1 MLILPMAQALA
12 VVRLSVSSKISLCR
26 DSNGIGTGRLDH
38 DGTKSRPAPPPRGFM
53 QVLPKSWG
61 RLHYVHTSI
70 RTYATLAEMR
80 NEGINAFVHL
90 ADDSK
95 SRRSSPDG
103 PLSGM
108 AVAVKDNICTSDM
121 PTTCSS
127 LMLKGTPGVSS
138 LSRTGPDP
146 QPDFSSPYDAT
157 VVQLLRTAGA
167 RVVGKT
173 NCDEFGMG

>member
-1 MLILPMAQALA
+1 MTP
-12 VVRLSVSSKISLCR
+12 
-26 DSNGIGTGRLDH
+26 GRGVDH
-38 DGTKSRPAPPPRGFM
+38 DGTKSRAAPPPRQPM

-61 RLHYVHTSI
+61 RLRYIHTSI
-70 RTYATLAEMR
+70 RTYAALAESR
-80 NEGINAFVHL
+80 NARINAFVHL
-90 ADDSK
+90 ADGSEP
-95 SRRSSPDG
+95 RSASPDG
-103 PLSGM
+103 LLSGM

-127 LMLKGTPGVSS
+127 LMLKGASRVSS
-138 LSRTGPDP
+138 LFRTGSNFW
-146 QPDFSSPYDAT
+146 PDFSSPYDAT